1 MSSITTGAR
10 FSGVGRI
17 RRGVDRIPRFDGG
30 EIMMHSIL
38 GATLVWGAAL
48 LLLGCAGS
56 GPATQADL
64 DASATKVELIE
75 FAGHEPERCV
85 FSAPSLELCSWR
97 LGESDRGWAVLAEPL
112 GAHSDVNLVCE
123 IPIDGSPRAEG
134 SCSGYALAAS
144 KLPAVSAPAGVAEA
158 RREAAAQRLAAART
172 VRELS
177 DLLGDAPDK
186 CLTGMGVQTCAWSLS
201 EEVAG
206 YELVAALATSPGALE
221 LRCLVPLD
229 GSPRASDSCTV
240 EEAD

>member
-1 MSSITTGAR
+1 
-10 FSGVGRI
+10 
-17 RRGVDRIPRFDGG
+17 
-30 EIMMHSIL
+30 MHFNP
-38 GATLVWGAAL
+38 GATLGLGVA

-64 DASATKVELIE
+64 DASATKAELSS
-75 FAGHEPERCV
+75 FAGREPERCV

-97 LGESDRGWAVLAEPL
+97 LAESDRGWAVLAEPL
-112 GAHSDVNLVCE
+112 GARSGVNLVCE

-134 SCSGYALAAS
+134 SCAGYAVAAAQ
-144 KLPAVSAPAGVAEA
+144 LPAVSASAGAPEA
-158 RREAAAQRLAAART
+158 RRQAAEQRLAAALT

-206 YELVAALATSPGALE
+206 YELVAALATESGALE

-229 GSPRASDSCTV
+229 GTPRASDSCTV
-240 EEAD
+240 KAVD